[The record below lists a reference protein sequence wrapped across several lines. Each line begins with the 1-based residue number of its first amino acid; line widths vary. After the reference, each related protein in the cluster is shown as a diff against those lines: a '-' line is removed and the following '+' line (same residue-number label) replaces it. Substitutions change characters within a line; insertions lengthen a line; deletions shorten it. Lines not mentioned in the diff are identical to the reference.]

1 LLAALGVFLRSH
13 TRGDDIACRYGGEEF
28 ALILPDAP
36 HEFACKRGKQLCE
49 EVRNLHIQYHG
60 LDLEKITL
68 SIGVSSYPEDGESP
82 SNLIRIADAALY
94 RAKSE
99 GRNRVVSGQL
109 TKTDVQSQIVSGA

>member
-49 EVRNLHIQYHG
+49 EVRNLNIQYHG
-60 LDLEKITL
+60 LDLEISRFPL
-68 SIGVSSYPEDGESP
+68 ASQAIRRMANPQAISYESP
-82 SNLIRIADAALY
+82 TPLYTAL
-94 RAKSE
+94 RAK
-99 GRNRVVSGQL
+99 
-109 TKTDVQSQIVSGA
+109 DAIA